1 MTDTPVHLVLGAGGG
16 IGSAVSRRLAAAGA
30 RLFLAGRSAERLA
43 ALAAELNVPTLT
55 LDAREPGAVE
65 DAAAQAVA
73 HHGRLDGIANLVGS
87 LLLKPAHRT
96 SWEEW
101 EDTLAVHVNSS
112 FGAVRA
118 AAEHMRRQGGSVVL
132 ISSAAARVGLA
143 NHEAIAAAKGAVEG
157 LALAAA
163 ASYATFG
170 IRVNV
175 VAPGLT
181 DTPLTA
187 GITGNEAQ
195 LKASAAMHPLGRIGR
210 ADEVAAAVAWL
221 IDPAQ
226 AWITGQVLGV
236 DGGLATVR
244 SRRG

>member
-1 MTDTPVHLVLGAGGG
+1 MSDFPVHLVLGAGGG
-16 IGSAVSRRLAAAGA
+16 IGAAVARRLARNGA
-30 RLFLAGRSAERLA
+30 RVVLAGRTADHLA
-43 ALAAELNVPTLT
+43 ALGAELDAPTVT
-55 LDAREPGAVE
+55 LDARLPGAVE
-65 DAAAQAVA
+65 EAAAAAAAQ
-73 HHGRLDGIANLVGS
+73 HGRLDGIANLVGS

-101 EDTLAVHVNSS
+101 QDTLAVHANSA

-118 AAEHMRRQGGSVVL
+118 AAEHMRRDGGAVVL
-132 ISSAAARVGLA
+132 MSSAAARLGLA
-143 NHEAIAAAKGAVEG
+143 NHEAIAAAKGAVQG

-181 DTPLTA
+181 DTPLAA

-195 LKASAAMHPLGRIGR
+195 RKASEAMHPLGRIGQP
-210 ADEVAAAVAWL
+210 DEVAAAVAWL
-221 IDPAQ
+221 LDPAQ